1 MSEHPQITGASW
13 LSVATLGL
21 VWGGSFMLVAVALR
35 GIGPF
40 WLAETRL
47 IIATLALGAVWLMRG
62 RRLFAARPGPRGW
75 AILALIGATNTALPF
90 MLLSWGQ
97 QHVPSAFAGVSMAT
111 VPLIVLPLA
120 HLFIPG
126 ERMTPRRLVGF
137 GIGFAGVV
145 VLLGGQAFASTGAAL
160 ENWGRLACVGA
171 ASCYALTSIL
181 IRRLPPVD
189 RIGLTAVLMLIGAL
203 IVLPVALMAEGRPPA
218 MDRDTLLVVLA
229 LGLVSTALMA
239 LLQVTVIRTAGP
251 VFLSLTNYQVPV
263 WSVILG
269 AAVLNE
275 ALPPSLLLA
284 LALILCGVGLSQYGA
299 LRRLFART
307 SSRAKF
313 L

>member
-1 MSEHPQITGASW
+1 MSDQPDITATSW

-21 VWGGSFMLVAVALR
+21 VWGGSFMLVSLALR
-35 GIGPF
+35 GVGPF
-40 WLAETRL
+40 WLAESRL
-47 IIATLALGAVWLMRG
+47 IIATLALGAVWLWRG
-62 RRLFAARPGPRGW
+62 RKLFETPPGLRGW
-75 AILALIGATNTALPF
+75 GIVAVIGATNTAFPF

-126 ERMTPRRLVGF
+126 ERMTPRRLIGF
-137 GIGFAGVV
+137 GIGFAGVA
-145 VLLGGQAFASTGAAL
+145 VLLGGQAFNSTGSAL

-171 ASCYALTSIL
+171 ASCYALTGIL

-189 RIGLTAVLMLIGAL
+189 RIGLTAVLMLIGAAV
-203 IVLPVALMAEGRPPA
+203 VLPVALVVEGMPPA
-218 MDRDTLLVVLA
+218 MDAETWGVVVL

-239 LLQVTVIRTAGP
+239 LLQVTVTRTAGP

-269 AAVLNE
+269 AAVLGE
-275 ALPPSLLLA
+275 ALPPSLFLA
-284 LALILCGVGLSQYGA
+284 LVLVLCGVGLSQYGA
-299 LRRLFART
+299 LRRLFAGR
-307 SSRAKF
+307 
-313 L
+313 